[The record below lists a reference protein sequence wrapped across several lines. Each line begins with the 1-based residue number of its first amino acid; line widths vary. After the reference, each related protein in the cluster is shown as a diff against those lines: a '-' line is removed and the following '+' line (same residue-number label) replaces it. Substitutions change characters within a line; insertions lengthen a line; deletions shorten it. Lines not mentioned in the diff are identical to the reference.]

1 MVGTEP
7 GNRTHAVRAIR
18 GVFWSSVNSVIPSL
32 AGFLVFLVTSRYLG
46 PAEFGVVAL
55 AGSLV
60 ALLAVLLPTG
70 FAEAIVQRSSVD
82 DIHLDSTFW
91 AASICALVAYA
102 VLAICSGPFSRMLG
116 SEWVAVLLPVAGLR
130 LFADAAGIVPQAIIT
145 RRMSFELI
153 AGRTLLA
160 TLVSAALTVLL
171 LVAGYGVWA
180 LLIAQL
186 SSSVTATVAAM
197 WGAGWRP
204 KFRISLTA
212 LKSLARYGA
221 FSSGT
226 RAMQAL
232 TTQADPAIVGLYL
245 GPHQAGIYAFSRN
258 LFQMIL
264 NVLATPIGAVAHPMF
279 SSIQENVDRVRKGF
293 LLATFLSSALSFP
306 VFIGFAMVADLAV
319 PVVFGSRWIDTVDP
333 IRLYC
338 GLGLMACI
346 GVIQGSL
353 INSRG
358 HAHWWFY
365 YQLAAGIV
373 TLAILVLMS
382 RFGVTTLLATVLVAT
397 IARWPFAMIKTSRL
411 LSEPVSEYLRVFVG
425 PAGSSLVMVAVIA
438 ATRHVLPELPP
449 VVALSISIAVGA
461 VSYLATMLLIARDQT
476 MDIARLLAGS
486 IGSKSQ
492 RHQGVASTPG

>member
-1 MVGTEP
+1 MVDTEP
-7 GNRTHAVRAIR
+7 GNQTHAVRAIR
-18 GVFWSSVNSVIPSL
+18 GVFWSGVNSIVPSL
-32 AGFLVFLVTSRYLG
+32 VGFFVFLVTSRYLG

-82 DIHLDSTFW
+82 DAHLDSTFW
-91 AASICALVAYA
+91 VASICALVAYA
-102 VLAICSGPFSRMLG
+102 VLVVSSGLFSRMLG
-116 SEWVAVLLPVAGLR
+116 SEWIAVLLPVAGLR

-160 TLVSAALTVLL
+160 TVVSAALTVLL
-171 LVAGYGVWA
+171 LLAGYGIWA
-180 LLIAQL
+180 LLVAQL
-186 SSSVTATVAAM
+186 SSSVTAAVAAM

-204 KFRISLTA
+204 KFRISLDA

-279 SSIQENVDRVRKGF
+279 SAVQENVDRVKKGY

-306 VFIGFAMVADLAV
+306 VFIGFAMIADLAV
-319 PVVFGSRWIDTVDP
+319 PVIFGSRWVDTVEP

-338 GLGLMACI
+338 GLGTMACI

-373 TLAILVLMS
+373 TLAILLLMS
-382 RFGVTTLLATVLVAT
+382 RFGVTALLAAVLIAT
-397 IARWPFAMIKTSRL
+397 IARWPFAVIKTSRL
-411 LSEPVSEYLRVFVG
+411 LAEPVSAYLRVFVG
-425 PAGSSLVMVAVIA
+425 PMGSCIVMVACIA
-438 ATRHVLPELPP
+438 GTRHLLPELPP
-449 VVALSISIAVGA
+449 VLALGVMVAVGA
-461 VSYLATMLLIARDQT
+461 VSYVGAMLVIARDQT
-476 MDIARLLAGS
+476 MDVAKLLAGS
-486 IGSKSQ
+486 IGFKPRGQRGVVSK
-492 RHQGVASTPG
+492 PG

>member
-1 MVGTEP
+1 MVGSEP

-46 PAEFGVVAL
+46 PGEFGVVAL

-60 ALLAVLLPTG
+60 ALLAVLLPSG
-70 FAEAIVQRSSVD
+70 FADAIVQRSTVD

-91 AASICALVAYA
+91 AATICALVAYA

-116 SEWVAVLLPVAGLR
+116 SDWIAVLLPVAGLR

-160 TLVSAALTVLL
+160 TVVSAALTVFL

-186 SSSVTATVAAM
+186 SSSVTAAVAAM

-204 KFRISLTA
+204 KFRISLDA
-212 LKSLARYGA
+212 LRSLARYGG

-232 TTQADPAIVGLYL
+232 TTQADPSIVGLYL

-264 NVLATPIGAVAHPMF
+264 NVLAAPIGAVAHPMF
-279 SSIQENVDRVRKGF
+279 SAIQENVDRVRKGF

-319 PVVFGSRWIDTVDP
+319 PVIFGSRWVATVDP

-358 HAHWWFY
+358 HAQWWFY

-373 TLAILVLMS
+373 TLGILLLMS
-382 RFGVTTLLATVLVAT
+382 RFGVTVLLAAVLIAT
-397 IARWPFAMIKTSRL
+397 IARWPFAVIKTSRL

-425 PAGSSLVMVAVIA
+425 PTGSCVVMVVCIA
-438 ATRHVLPELPP
+438 ATRHLLPELPP
-449 VVALSISIAVGA
+449 MLALSINVAVGG
-461 VSYLATMLLIARDQT
+461 VSYLGAMLVIARDQT
-476 MDIARLLAGS
+476 LDVARLLVGS
-486 IGSKSQ
+486 TSSGSQGQ
-492 RHQGVASTPG
+492 RGVASTPG

>member
-7 GNRTHAVRAIR
+7 GKRTHAARAIR
-18 GVFWSSVNSVIPSL
+18 GVFWSGVNSIIPSL
-32 AGFLVFLVTSRYLG
+32 VGFLVFLVTSRYLG
-46 PAEFGVVAL
+46 PGEFGVVAL

-60 ALLAVLLPTG
+60 ALLGVLLPTG

-91 AASICALVAYA
+91 VASACALVAYA
-102 VLAICSGPFSRMLG
+102 VLVVCSGPFSRMLG
-116 SEWVAVLLPVAGLR
+116 SEWIAVLLPVAGLR

-160 TLVSAALTVLL
+160 TLVSAALTVGL

-180 LLIAQL
+180 LLTAQL
-186 SSSVTATVAAM
+186 SSSVTAALAAM

-204 KFRISLTA
+204 KFRIGLDA

-258 LFQMIL
+258 LFLMIL
-264 NVLATPIGAVAHPMF
+264 NVLATPIGTVAHPMF
-279 SSIQENVDRVRKGF
+279 SAIQENVDRVRKGF

-319 PVVFGSRWIDTVDP
+319 PVIFGSRWVDTVEP

-338 GLGLMACI
+338 GLGMMACI

-373 TLAILVLMS
+373 TLVILLLMS
-382 RFGVTTLLATVLVAT
+382 KFGVTTLLTAVLVGT
-397 IARWPFAMIKTSRL
+397 VARWPVAVIKTSRL

-425 PAGSSLVMVAVIA
+425 PAGACVVMVACIA
-438 ATRHVLPELPP
+438 ATRYLLPELPP
-449 VVALSISIAVGA
+449 VFALGVNIAVGA
-461 VSYLATMLLIARDQT
+461 ASYLGAMLVIARDRT
-476 MDIARLLAGS
+476 MDVARLLAGS
-486 IGSKSQ
+486 IAYKSQ
-492 RHQGVASTPG
+492 GQRGVASKPG

>member
-1 MVGTEP
+1 MVDNEP
-7 GNRTHAVRAIR
+7 GNPTHAVRAIR
-18 GVFWSSVNSVIPSL
+18 GVFWSGVNSIIPSL
-32 AGFLVFLVTSRYLG
+32 VGFLVFLVTSRYLG

-91 AASICALVAYA
+91 VASICALVAYA
-102 VLAICSGPFSRMLG
+102 LLAVCSGLFSRMLG
-116 SEWVAVLLPVAGLR
+116 SEWIAVLLPVAGLR

-145 RRMSFELI
+145 RRMSFKLI

-160 TLVSAALTVLL
+160 TVVSAALTVLL

-186 SSSVTATVAAM
+186 SSSVTAAVAAM

-204 KFRISLTA
+204 KLRISLDA
-212 LKSLARYGA
+212 LTSLARYGA

-232 TTQADPAIVGLYL
+232 TTQADPAIVGLFL

-279 SSIQENVDRVRKGF
+279 SAIQENVDRVKKGY

-319 PVVFGSRWIDTVDP
+319 PVIFGSRWVDTVEP

-338 GLGLMACI
+338 GLGTMACI

-373 TLAILVLMS
+373 TLAILLLMS
-382 RFGVTTLLATVLVAT
+382 RFGVTALLAAVLIAT
-397 IARWPFAMIKTSRL
+397 IARWPFAVIKTSRL
-411 LSEPVSEYLRVFVG
+411 LAEPVSEYLQVFVG
-425 PAGSSLVMVAVIA
+425 PVGSCIVMVVCIVAI
-438 ATRHVLPELPP
+438 RHLLPELPP
-449 VVALSISIAVGA
+449 VIALGINVAVGA
-461 VSYLATMLLIARDQT
+461 VSYLGAMLVIAREQT
-476 MDIARLLAGS
+476 MDVAKLLAGS
-486 IGSKSQ
+486 IRFQPPGQRRVVSK
-492 RHQGVASTPG
+492 PG